1 MKNDM
6 KLIME
11 SWRSSALLM
20 EMESHSDEWM
30 GSITVGQFLASI
42 AAGDNPEKIK
52 HAKKAMQ
59 IIKEKYPET
68 WGELSGEQQ
77 SKWELAWPKIFNKIT
92 EAGESEATGWIA
104 GLISSGI
111 STKTIAAIAAKFIP
125 AVAGAAV
132 FTKLFMACAAVLA
145 TIGVAWGINK
155 LYKMAINATR
165 NVKAM
170 AALDIPDGELGTND
184 AANAYDISDS
194 TKTVIYGPDKKLD
207 KEESV
212 ALALGYKELAEWT
225 EKLNTEATRLTGQ
238 AAVDFKNST
247 LASQQWTKSINTI
260 VRQNYGKILGLQ
272 QNTTI
277 PKKP

>member
-20 EMESHSDEWM
+20 ENDPHSDGWM
-30 GSITVGQFLASI
+30 GTITVGDFLASI
-42 AAGDNPEKIK
+42 TAGDNPNKMKQAE
-52 HAKKAMQ
+52 KAMQ
-59 IIKEKYPET
+59 IIKEKYPKV
-68 WGELSGEQQ
+68 WGKLSGEQQ
-77 SKWELAWPKIFNKIT
+77 SKWELAWPKIFNSFT
-92 EAGESEATGWIA
+92 EAGESEGTGYIA

-125 AVAGAAV
+125 AVVGAAV
-132 FTKLFMACAAVLA
+132 FTQLFLACAAVLT

-155 LYKMAINATR
+155 LYKMAIDATR
-165 NVKAM
+165 SVKAM

-194 TKTVIYGPDKKLD
+194 TKAVIYGPDKKLD
-207 KEESV
+207 KAESV

-225 EKLNTEATRLTGQ
+225 KKLQDKLNSLTAQ
-238 AAVDFKNST
+238 DAIDFKNST
-247 LASQQWTKSINTI
+247 LASQNWTKSINTI
-260 VRQNYGKILGLQ
+260 VRQKYGEILGLQ

-277 PKKP
+277 PKTP

>member
-1 MKNDM
+1 
-6 KLIME
+6 ME
-11 SWRSSALLM
+11 SWRSSALLI
-20 EMESHSDEWM
+20 EMELHSDEWM

-52 HAKKAMQ
+52 QAKKAMQ

-77 SKWELAWPKIFNKIT
+77 SKWELAWPKIFDKIT
-92 EAGESEATGWIA
+92 EAGESEGTGWIS

-111 STKTIAAIAAKFIP
+111 SAKAISAVAAKLIP
-125 AVAGAAV
+125 GVAGAAI
-132 FTKLFMACAAVLA
+132 FTKLFVACAAVLV
-145 TIGVAWGINK
+145 TIGVGWGINK

-165 NVKAM
+165 SVKAM
-170 AALDIPDGELGTND
+170 AALDIPDGELGNDD

-194 TKTVIYGPDKKLD
+194 TKAVIYGPDKKLD
-207 KEESV
+207 KKESV

-225 EKLNTEATRLTGQ
+225 EKLNTELGRLTGQ

-247 LASQQWTKSINTI
+247 LASQQWTKSINTL
-260 VRQNYGKILGLQ
+260 VRQKYGEILGLQ

-277 PKKP
+277 PKTP

>member
-1 MKNDM
+1 M